1 MSAQNDG
8 IADGTEGV
16 SREHLDAVSLL
27 QEDRGISF
35 AHLNMEEILERFR
48 SSEELM
54 GHLSEEMR
62 RQIEKTQD
70 H

>member
-1 MSAQNDG
+1 MFAQNDG

-16 SREHLDAVSLL
+16 SREHLDAASLL

-35 AHLNMEEILERFR
+35 AHMNMEEILEQFR
-48 SSEELM
+48 SSEELKD
-54 GHLSEEMR
+54 HLSEEMR
-62 RQIEKTQD
+62 RQIEKMQE